1 MPNIA
6 QLPPQNRGL
15 TAIAG
20 AMALIAVLLIVQ
32 IWLLS
37 AALESF
43 LAGNQQTALPATVF
57 SGVMFLICVGLY
69 VFVDRVDS
77 EVRHSTEELHR
88 VGPPGEKR
96 R

>member
-1 MPNIA
+1 MQSPTELA
-6 QLPPQNRGL
+6 PKTRGL

-43 LAGNQQTALPATVF
+43 LAGNRHTALPAAVF
-57 SGVMFLICVGLY
+57 SGVMFLICLGLY
-69 VFVDRVDS
+69 LFVDRVDS
-77 EVRHSTEELHR
+77 EVRRSGEER
-88 VGPPGEKR
+88 
-96 R
+96 

>member
-1 MPNIA
+1 MSTPA

-20 AMALIAVLLIVQ
+20 AMSLIAVLLIVQ

-43 LAGNQQTALPATVF
+43 LAGNHHTALPAAIF
-57 SGVMFLICVGLY
+57 SGAMFLICFGLY
-69 VFVDRVDS
+69 LFVDRVDS
-77 EVRHSTEELHR
+77 EVRLSHT
-88 VGPPGEKR
+88 GGKR
-96 R
+96 REEID

>member
-1 MPNIA
+1 MNAPVNPD
-6 QLPPQNRGL
+6 LPPKTRGL

-43 LAGNQQTALPATVF
+43 LAGKHHAALPAAIS
-57 SGVMFLICVGLY
+57 SGLMFLVSFGLY
-69 VFVDRVDS
+69 RFVDRVDHD
-77 EVRHSTEELHR
+77 VHR
-88 VGPPGEKR
+88 AAGDP
-96 R
+96 

>member
-1 MPNIA
+1 M
-6 QLPPQNRGL
+6 QTKFELPPKTRGL

-43 LAGNQQTALPATVF
+43 LAGNRHTALAAAVF
-57 SGVMFLICVGLY
+57 SGAMFLICFGLY
-69 VFVDRVDS
+69 LFVDRVDS
-77 EVRHSTEELHR
+77 EVRRAGDER
-88 VGPPGEKR
+88 
-96 R
+96 